1 LTNLRTPKHLRDELI
16 EIIQDH
22 LTPAALR
29 YEYSNV
35 ALETSVKWRPIV
47 LILGN
52 YSSGKSTLINE
63 LIGMNVQA
71 TGQAPTDD
79 SFTVITRQ
87 ETNTPSADS
96 IAEREGYVLL
106 NDPAFPFESLKR
118 HGQRFAAHFRLKQ
131 VQSDFLQDLAIIDTP
146 GMLDSIAER
155 DRGYDYQQII
165 SDLAQLAD
173 LIIVMFDPHKAGTV
187 RESYE
192 SLRRTLP
199 ESTFEDRLVFVLNR
213 IDECASLNDFVRVYG
228 TLCWNLSQMLGR
240 KDIPKI
246 MMTYSDNFGSKTKSS
261 QDFLKL
267 LQNERSKLAQIIQ
280 DAPRHRLDHLA
291 SYIEAHGQRLEHFLE
306 AVMAYARL
314 IKRARYRS
322 ILTSGA
328 WALLFGSG
336 AFAWL
341 SYGGLISITDSV
353 SIGIISGLVTAIVGA
368 FGIGP
373 YRQHCERS
381 ARIQALRHIDR
392 LTSLKTQTRQDTWAK
407 ISDLVSDYL
416 ENRYERIPIHQV
428 KQDLREVRNSYKGAS
443 KLARAALSDYRS
455 EIEDQ
460 YFNEP
465 IASEANVDVPI
476 KEDK

>member
-16 EIIQDH
+16 EIIHDH

-63 LIGMNVQA
+63 LVGVDVQA

-87 ETNTPSADS
+87 EVIAKSSDS
-96 IAEREGYVLL
+96 IEEREGYVLL

-118 HGQRFAAHFRLKQ
+118 HGQRFAAHFRVKQ
-131 VQSDFLQDLAIIDTP
+131 IQSEFLQDLAIIDTP

-155 DRGYDYQQII
+155 DRGYDYQQVI
-165 SDLAQLAD
+165 SDLAQLSD

-267 LQNERSKLAQIIQ
+267 LQNERPKLAQSIQ
-280 DAPRHRLDHLA
+280 NAPRHRLDHLA
-291 SYIEAHGQRLEHFLE
+291 SYIETHGQRLEHFLE
-306 AVMAYARL
+306 AVLAYARL
-314 IKRARYRS
+314 IKGARYKA
-322 ILTSGA
+322 ILTSAA
-328 WALLFGSG
+328 WALLFGGG

-353 SIGIISGLVTAIVGA
+353 TIGIISGLVTAIATA

-381 ARIQALRHIDR
+381 ARIHALRHLDR
-392 LTSLKTQTRQDTWAK
+392 LTPLKTQTRQDTWAK
-407 ISDLVSDYL
+407 ISALVSDYL
-416 ENRYERIPIHQV
+416 ENRYERIPLHQV
-428 KQDLREVRNSYKGAS
+428 KLDLREVRDSYQGAS

-455 EIEDQ
+455 QIEDQ
-460 YFNEP
+460 NFNEP
-465 IASEANVDVPI
+465 TAAASDVDVPI
-476 KEDK
+476 EE